1 MCFCYPVFISIGI
14 LLLLISHDDF
24 EGTILSSMYL
34 KHGDHKL

>member
-1 MCFCYPVFISIGI
+1 MCCCYPIFISIGI
-14 LLLLISHDDF
+14 LLLISHDDY